1 MKILHLN
8 FLSKSGA
15 GIGVARLHDSLKK
28 RNIKSYVL
36 HYDEFINDRKKN
48 FSYKNR
54 INDNLKFYKKIL
66 EK

>member
-8 FLSKSGA
+8 FSSKSGA

-48 FSYKNR
+48 F
-54 INDNLKFYKKIL
+54 F
-66 EK
+66 